1 MHLYACQCESMNID
15 TEEGFLV
22 IFKEMGVPEDTNAP
36 LSALV
41 FTPDSNVYKHI
52 TDRPLHIFAC
62 ICIYACAHRH
72 TSVCLTDLRKN
83 NTSDH

>member
-1 MHLYACQCESMNID
+1 MCLHALSCEAMNTD
-15 TEEGFLV
+15 TEEDFLV
-22 IFKEMGVPEDTNAP
+22 VFKEMGVPEYANAP

-72 TSVCLTDLRKN
+72 TRVCLTDLRKN
-83 NTSDH
+83 NASDH

>member
-1 MHLYACQCESMNID
+1 MCLCARQCESMNTD
-15 TEEGFLV
+15 TGEGFLV
-22 IFKEMGVPEDTNAP
+22 VFKEMGVPEYANAP

-41 FTPDSNVYKHI
+41 FTPHSNVYNHI
-52 TDRPLHIFAC
+52 TDRPLHFFAY

-83 NTSDH
+83 NASDR

>member
-1 MHLYACQCESMNID
+1 MCLYARQCESMNID
-15 TEEGFLV
+15 TVEGFLV
-22 IFKEMGVPEDTNAP
+22 VLKEMGVPEYANAP

-52 TDRPLHIFAC
+52 TDRPLHIFAY

-83 NTSDH
+83 NASDH